1 MVHVIRTFEV
11 HVNPSVAL
19 EYLKDFSHAVEWD
32 PGTVSCERI
41 GDEFAPIEIGA
52 KWHNVSKLIV
62 ISTELEYELRELQA
76 DRIVLRGTNKTATS
90 IDDIR
95 VEPSTAGSM
104 ITYEATVTFNGAAK
118 LTDPLM
124 KLIFLKLAKDL
135 VVDMTKAL
143 EKL

>member
-11 HVNPSVAL
+11 QVNPSVAL

-41 GDEFAPIEIGA
+41 GDENAPIEVGA
-52 KWHNVSKLIV
+52 KWHNVSKLIA
-62 ISTELEYELRELQA
+62 INTELEYELRTLEA
-76 DRIVLRGTNKTATS
+76 GRVVFRGTNKTATS

-95 VEPSTAGSM
+95 VEPSTAGSKV
-104 ITYEATVTFNGAAK
+104 TYEATVTFNGAAK
-118 LTDPLM
+118 LTDPFM

-135 VVDMTKAL
+135 IVDMTNAL